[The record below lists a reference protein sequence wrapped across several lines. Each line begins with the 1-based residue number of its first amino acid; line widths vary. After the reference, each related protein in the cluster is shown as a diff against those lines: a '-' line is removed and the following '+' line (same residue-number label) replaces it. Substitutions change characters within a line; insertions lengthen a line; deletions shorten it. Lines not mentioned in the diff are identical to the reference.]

1 MLTAALAYSLCAFA
15 LGLVAYS
22 LLILGKLYKTCRVED
37 ITPEWLE
44 NFSASTYHPMESL
57 LSDEDFLFLSRQP
70 GFDLSLYKKLR
81 RDRLNI
87 FRQYLNRLISD
98 FNRLHRIAR
107 VLLAHSPQDQSEAVA
122 RLIRLKL
129 RFSILVFEVEA
140 RYILCLIG
148 LRCMAVQSLV
158 AKLDEMSTQLGAIS
172 AAQASA

>member
-1 MLTAALAYSLCAFA
+1 MFTATLAYSLCGLA
-15 LGLVAYS
+15 LGLVAYAAVVLS
-22 LLILGKLYKTCRVED
+22 KLYKTCRVED

-44 NFSASTYHPMESL
+44 NFSVSAYHPMENL
-57 LSDEDFLFLSRQP
+57 LSEEDFLFLSRQP

-81 RDRLNI
+81 RDRLSI
-87 FRQYLNRLISD
+87 FRQYLDRLIFD

-107 VLLAHSPQDQSEAVA
+107 VLLAHSSEDQSEAVA

-129 RFSILVFEVEA
+129 QFSVLVFEVEA
-140 RYILCLIG
+140 RYVLCLIG
-148 LRCMAVQSLV
+148 LRCMAVKSLV